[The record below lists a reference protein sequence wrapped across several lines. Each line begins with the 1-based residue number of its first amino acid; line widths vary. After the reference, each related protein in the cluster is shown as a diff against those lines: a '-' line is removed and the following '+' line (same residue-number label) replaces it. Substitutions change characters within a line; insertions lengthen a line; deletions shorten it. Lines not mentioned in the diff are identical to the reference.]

1 AMVTWVV
8 NILLLPILAFYFLRD
23 WDKLVERVASV
34 IPRNQIG
41 TISALA
47 RESNEV
53 LGAFIRGQFLEMLA
67 LGVIYA
73 GGLSLVGL

>member
-1 AMVTWVV
+1 VV

-41 TISALA
+41 TISCA
-47 RESNEV
+47 
-53 LGAFIRGQFLEMLA
+53 GA
-67 LGVIYA
+67 
-73 GGLSLVGL
+73 